1 MTSTAGG
8 IAPWDG
14 ADGVWLR
21 CQFHA
26 HTTESDGWLSPE
38 MLRRYHAQ
46 AGYDVL
52 AITDHDRLTEIPAPH
67 RSHGGDDG
75 LLVIGG
81 TELSL
86 KSPESGGPLHVLGIG
101 VDVMPQIRDEQT
113 STLAEAA
120 AAIRG
125 AGGLAYIAHPWWSGH
140 RADELG
146 DFSGVTGV
154 EVFNAGCETEQ
165 GRGNSEAQWDLWLSA
180 GHRLTA
186 IAADDLHTPGF
197 ESFRAWTMVHAAE
210 RSREAVLAA
219 LAAGRSYATTGPRI
233 STIAVD
239 GEALHVRS
247 TPARSITVLAQP
259 PYGARVNAGHH
270 EIAFFGSRLATADG
284 HGGEGI
290 IEGDWL
296 TGADFPRLAGAAG
309 LRYVRVVVTDPHGRS
324 AWSNPIWL

>member
-1 MTSTAGG
+1 MTKPVDG

-14 ADGVWLR
+14 EDGVWLR
-21 CQFHA
+21 CQLHA

-38 MLRRYHAQ
+38 RLRRYHAQ

-52 AITDHDRLTEIPAPH
+52 AITDHDRLTQTPASH
-67 RSHGGDDG
+67 RGHGGDDG

-86 KSPESGGPLHVLGIG
+86 TSPESGGPLHVLGIG
-101 VDVMPQIRDEQT
+101 VEAFPEIEDERT

-120 AAIRG
+120 AAIQR
-125 AGGLAYIAHPWWSGH
+125 AGGLAYVAHPWWSGH

-154 EVFNAGCETEQ
+154 EVFNAGCEVEQ
-165 GRGNSEAQWDLWLSA
+165 GRGSSEAQWDLWLAA

-186 IAADDLHTPGF
+186 IAADDLHTPGY
-197 ESFRAWTMVHAAE
+197 ESFRAWTMVHATE
-210 RSREAVLAA
+210 RSREAVLSA

-233 STIAVD
+233 TSIAVD
-239 GEALHVRS
+239 GGGLHVRS

-259 PYGARVNAGHH
+259 PFGARVNAGRH
-270 EIAFFGSRLATADG
+270 EIAYFGNRLATADG
-284 HGGEGI
+284 HGSEGM
-290 IEGDWL
+290 IEDEWL
-296 TGADFPRLAGAAG
+296 TGAEFPTLAGAPG
-309 LRYVRVVVTDPHGRS
+309 LRYLRVVITDPYGRS
-324 AWSNPIWL
+324 AWSNPVWL

>member
-1 MTSTAGG
+1 M
-8 IAPWDG
+8 
-14 ADGVWLR
+14 
-21 CQFHA
+21 
-26 HTTESDGWLSPE
+26 
-38 MLRRYHAQ
+38 
-46 AGYDVL
+46 
-52 AITDHDRLTEIPAPH
+52 
-67 RSHGGDDG
+67 
-75 LLVIGG
+75 
-81 TELSL
+81 
-86 KSPESGGPLHVLGIG
+86 
-101 VDVMPQIRDEQT
+101 
-113 STLAEAA
+113 
-120 AAIRG
+120 
-125 AGGLAYIAHPWWSGH
+125 GLAYVAHPWWSGH

-197 ESFRAWTMVHAAE
+197 ESFRAWTMVHAAD
-210 RSREAVLAA
+210 RTREAVLAA
-219 LAAGRSYATTGPRI
+219 LEAGRSYATTGPRI

-239 GEALHVRS
+239 GEALRVRS

-259 PYGARVNAGHH
+259 PYGARVNAGRH

-296 TGADFPRLAGAAG
+296 TGADFPQLAGAAG
-309 LRYVRVVVTDPHGRS
+309 LRYLRVVVTDPQGRQ